1 MAAKS
6 YRRAATGTADLENSS
21 GRLIRYLF
29 SDPSVARDNH
39 TIAAWK
45 LGNYERNPVFLW
57 AHQSDE
63 PPIGRVAEVVDQ
75 KGFLR
80 GAVEYAERD
89 VYPFADTIF
98 QLVRGGF
105 LNAVSVSWDPI
116 DWSFSTDRSRP
127 GGVDFKLAELLEVSQ
142 VPVPALPT
150 ALATARSQGIDTGPL
165 FDWAERILDLKPRGL
180 IVPRKTLEQLR
191 KEARMPKARTVA
203 KAKRPMVQA
212 AAAEPV
218 PDPAIVAERAAGITA
233 LRRGLYEVAQL
244 AYALSSLGGVQ
255 CSIEWE
261 AAIEE
266 DGSEVPA
273 ELKAAMKQLGAVL
286 VKMTAEEVA
295 ELVADDE
302 ADAAPAIVGDLGV
315 RYVVKTAQPLRAE
328 TAGRI
333 AGMIKDWHR
342 DGVALVLEPGM
353 RLMRIAGD
361 QVVEIAAEPAAETER
376 AAASDEQHSRAGRV
390 VSAGNAKKLREA
402 HEAIDRG
409 CGVIR
414 SFLDEHDGD
423 DEDDSKRA
431 AATAADVDAEKEL
444 RVRKA
449 KARKRKAL
457 TLVA

>member
-315 RYVVKTAQPLRAE
+315 RYVVKTAQPLRKPKPP
-328 TAGRI
+328 AG
-333 AGMIKDWHR
+333 
-342 DGVALVLEPGM
+342 L
-353 RLMRIAGD
+353 
-361 QVVEIAAEPAAETER
+361 PA
-376 AAASDEQHSRAGRV
+376 
-390 VSAGNAKKLREA
+390 
-402 HEAIDRG
+402 
-409 CGVIR
+409 
-414 SFLDEHDGD
+414 
-423 DEDDSKRA
+423 
-431 AATAADVDAEKEL
+431 
-444 RVRKA
+444 
-449 KARKRKAL
+449 
-457 TLVA
+457 